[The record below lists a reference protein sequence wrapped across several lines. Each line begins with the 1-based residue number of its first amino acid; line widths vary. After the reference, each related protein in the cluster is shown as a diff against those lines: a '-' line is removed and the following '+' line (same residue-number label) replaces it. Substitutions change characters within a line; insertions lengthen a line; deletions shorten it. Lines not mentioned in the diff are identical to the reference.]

1 MFISIYIMKVFVVI
15 LALAVAVYA
24 AYKMKKSPENKTS
37 MIVFMALGLAIAW
50 LTTAAEIQQ
59 IELEKRV
66 ITPNSTAR
74 VEEQDLDKAV
84 QEAKKRAE
92 EQNQK
97 PDLTDKYHYNIRIKY
112 RNSEYK
118 PRASD
123 KELTIIDKIKLE
135 DGRYGSKVT
144 LKPEGTNSFHSMH
157 LDCTTNSGNKIV
169 DAKLEME
176 PKPTSLH
183 QYYVYHRIAPDGKEH
198 DKMVIFW
205 MAEFDK
211 QRPTEFN
218 LLIITE
224 ADPVNIECRYEEMT
238 YDY

>member
-1 MFISIYIMKVFVVI
+1 
-15 LALAVAVYA
+15 
-24 AYKMKKSPENKTS
+24 
-37 MIVFMALGLAIAW
+37 MAIGLAIAW
-50 LTTAAEIQQ
+50 LTTAAEIRRS
-59 IELEKRV
+59 EMEKIV

-97 PDLTDKYHYNIRIKY
+97 PDLTDKYHYTISIKY

-144 LKPEGTNSFHSMH
+144 LKPEGTNF
-157 LDCTTNSGNKIV
+157 
-169 DAKLEME
+169 
-176 PKPTSLH
+176 
-183 QYYVYHRIAPDGKEH
+183 
-198 DKMVIFW
+198 IF
-205 MAEFDK
+205 
-211 QRPTEFN
+211 
-218 LLIITE
+218 
-224 ADPVNIECRYEEMT
+224 
-238 YDY
+238 